1 MIIGAI
7 LGAVVVGVLQASFFE
22 WTFHRFWLHRPW
34 LPAQVFTAHTLVHH
48 QLCKF
53 DDTFE
58 VTEEEQ
64 EEALHFQWWGGPVL
78 IAINMIPWTLLAWA
92 LHNAGV
98 QFPYVAALVTIAAT
112 IFVYYLAYESLH
124 LLMHKPTFP
133 WIENSGFFRFIK
145 NHHRIHHTQMAKN
158 LNVVLPIAD
167 FFLGSLV
174 RFEPEATAHV
184 TTAAARRTAR
194 RHSRRHPESI
204 PAEDATATPRS
215 KKSVTH

>member
-1 MIIGAI
+1 MLIGAI
-7 LGAVVVGVLQASFFE
+7 LGAVVVGIIQASFFE

-53 DDTFE
+53 DDTFH

-78 IAINMIPWTLLAWA
+78 ILINMIPWALAAWA

-98 QFPYVAALVTIAAT
+98 PFPYVASLVSIASTIL
-112 IFVYYLAYESLH
+112 VYYLAYEGLH
-124 LLMHKPTFP
+124 LLMHKPTVP

-167 FFLGSLV
+167 FCLGSLV
-174 RFEPEATAHV
+174 RFEPQATARV
-184 TTAAARRTAR
+184 TSAAARRTAL
-194 RHSRRHPESI
+194 RHSTRNRESK
-204 PAEDATATPRS
+204 PDAEATVEPRAEE
-215 KKSVTH
+215 TAAR